1 MTSSRLACTHKGPAI
16 IGVPFNVVHDV
27 HVRPD
32 SSTATGFVGLPT
44 TWDRALQLSG
54 ISRDDVK
61 ANPQA
66 VLDALQLTMEGPPQR
81 PPPLPSRNTVNFKL
95 LRAFEFNNT
104 ISDPRTCFRDFVQL
118 GQWLN
123 DIMNRFP
130 PGVAH
135 FLNRAV
141 IHRLLRRIRLQEKI
155 ERDTLSALLLFILVV
170 RSRAKRHRIHLLL
183 VEIQQSNLWQC
194 VHASLIEA
202 REDPLLARIAC
213 RLVCEVCALD
223 DLLPGSDLV
232 LRVEIMSALT
242 EIICESC
249 EVRQAACEALI
260 AITPPLNAAGR
271 RKIHTHQVHKLMRL
285 MTLELETSSRA
296 YPEATIGLLSLLRWK
311 LFPRKAC
318 GVNIYLCIQPLLT
331 GAYLGQVVG
340 LRIIYDNLETKLPS
354 MVTAM
359 HFPCRTGP
367 GPLSQRSICEGTCT
381 ISASLSW
388 LLVHASPDI
397 SRIASK
403 ILRLLPDY
411 EKEAVSVLARG
422 GCAPILWLAENHECK
437 TVRSTMFHTTRK
449 ISDCI
454 KHHLLSLPPASRSP
468 QLSVA
473 INGAFGVLKIIT
485 CPPPTPTCP
494 PPTAHIASL
503 GKLSANF
510 LQSAGIA
517 LVANKSRCCD
527 ASFCDGV
534 K

>member
-1 MTSSRLACTHKGPAI
+1 
-16 IGVPFNVVHDV
+16 
-27 HVRPD
+27 
-32 SSTATGFVGLPT
+32 
-44 TWDRALQLSG
+44 
-54 ISRDDVK
+54 
-61 ANPQA
+61 
-66 VLDALQLTMEGPPQR
+66 
-81 PPPLPSRNTVNFKL
+81 
-95 LRAFEFNNT
+95 
-104 ISDPRTCFRDFVQL
+104 
-118 GQWLN
+118 
-123 DIMNRFP
+123 MNRFP

-296 YPEATIGLLSLLRWK
+296 YPEATIGLLSLLRWT

-340 LRIIYDNLETKLPS
+340 LRIIYDNLETKLLS

-411 EKEAVSVLARG
+411 EKEAVSVLTRG

-473 INGAFGVLKIIT
+473 INGAFGVLKIIPG
-485 CPPPTPTCP
+485 PPPPPTCP
-494 PPTAHIASL
+494 PPTAHIFYNLQASHWSQTNL
-503 GKLSANF
+503 DVAMLLFAMESSNSNRSPLKLLCGPWCDVTMISLALTLTVTPAVFDDKKLITSSTTVHLTNESVMLVRSSRGDVKMQAPHLSTLCEMSTIFASRLDLVRILRGELPVLRGHYTTWDHFLAHVSMRRIERALDGKILTTKMF
-510 LQSAGIA
+510 I
-517 LVANKSRCCD
+517 K
-527 ASFCDGV
+527 
-534 K
+534 